1 MSFALADLPLPLG
14 QVLHVGA
21 GTGGDLAA
29 YLAAGARAVTLV
41 EPDPDALDALAPLV
55 AALGPEPPVRLVA
68 AALGGGAGLLH
79 RFGFPD
85 LSSLRPPSGLKAL
98 FPGLREQGTEPVALQ
113 DPAALV
119 RDLDLAEGQSHVL
132 VIEAPGEGGAI
143 VAALAGAGLLS
154 RFDRV
159 VVQDGAIPLYEG
171 QMPLDAVAEA
181 LAAQGY
187 GGFSR
192 DLADPD
198 RPHLRATRDPRL
210 AEAEAERTALVRRA
224 IELENALAE
233 RQAALAGLE
242 TDLSLLRAALATAEA
257 ALAGER
263 AERESLERRL
273 AEAETALAGERGKAG
288 MVLAEAEAALA
299 RERTERETLARR
311 LAEAEAALAKE
322 RAERETLMRR
332 IAEAEE
338 NLSRRRAAL
347 SGAETALAEERARTR
362 SLRERAEQAEKQRD
376 RQAADLQKRDFQLAA
391 SREEMLKA
399 QGQIELIADLLL
411 RRES

>member
-1 MSFALADLPLPLG
+1 LPLG

-41 EPDPDALDALAPLV
+41 EPDPDALEVLAPLV

-68 AALGGGAGLLH
+68 AALGSGAGLLH

-85 LSSLRPPSGLKAL
+85 LSSLRPPSGLRVL
-98 FPGLREQGTEPVALQ
+98 FPGLREQGAEPVALQ
-113 DPAALV
+113 DPMALV

-143 VAALAGAGLLS
+143 VAALAGTGLLA

-210 AEAEAERTALVRRA
+210 AEAQAERTALVRRTV
-224 IELENALAE
+224 ELENTLAE
-233 RQAALAGLE
+233 RQAALSGLE

-263 AERESLERRL
+263 AERESL
-273 AEAETALAGERGKAG
+273 
-288 MVLAEAEAALA
+288 
-299 RERTERETLARR
+299 ARR
-311 LAEAEAALAKE
+311 LAES
-322 RAERETLMRR
+322 
-332 IAEAEE
+332 EE

-347 SGAETALAEERARTR
+347 SGAETALAEERARAR

-391 SREEMLKA
+391 SREEMLKT